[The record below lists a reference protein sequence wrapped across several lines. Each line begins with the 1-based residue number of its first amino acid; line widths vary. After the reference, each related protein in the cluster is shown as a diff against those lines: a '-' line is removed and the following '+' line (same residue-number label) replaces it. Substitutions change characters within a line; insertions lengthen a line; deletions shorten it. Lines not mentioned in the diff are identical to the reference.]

1 MSDEHVNPN
10 TQPAPEDEATTV
22 LGPTS
27 EPTMVFPAVGD
38 TTVNTPTVDGE
49 ATTVLPEATQ
59 EEHTPPS
66 VEPEEP
72 TVNEGEP
79 PRSKKRTMLIVAAS
93 VAALLLLGGA
103 GFGVWRHQQVQ
114 ALEQSCEQQAAD
126 LQAKRSTLDTYVAS
140 DKVQQA
146 LKLTGEQVA
155 DKSTVTALQ
164 QAVKNANKQVSVPEC
179 KVGFFDFS
187 YQPVTVSTTISA
199 KQQAVEQ
206 AVAAVHKSATDKQL
220 ADAKANLQS
229 AIDQAQQTLDGSD
242 GKVSDNA
249 VRDQL
254 KQAIDQAKQRL
265 TDKKLRDV
273 KQLTTE
279 TLNNA
284 VNAVNQS
291 VEAKRQADEQA
302 AEQAAAQASTPNYSG
317 YSGSYSGN
325 TYTAPRANSGYTAPR
340 TNGGYTAPQ
349 STPAPS
355 NNAPQGGS
363 NSSGDEW
370 ANFTDPSII
379 ECGAGG
385 CYDHWCDSH
394 MCELKGPSGF

>member
-1 MSDEHVNPN
+1 MNVEEGLRKMSDERVN
-10 TQPAPEDEATTV
+10 QDEETPV

-38 TTVNTPTVDGE
+38 TTVNTPTADGQ
-49 ATTVLPEATQ
+49 ATIVLSAASD
-59 EEHTPPS
+59 TPPS
-66 VEPEEP
+66 MEPEEP

-79 PRSKKRTMLIVAAS
+79 PRSKKRTTLIVAAS

-114 ALEQSCEQQAAD
+114 ALEQSCEQQVAD

-155 DKSTVTALQ
+155 DKSTVIALQ
-164 QAVKNANKQVSVPEC
+164 QAVKNAGKQVSVPVC

-187 YQPVTVSTTISA
+187 YQPVTVSSTIST

-220 ADAKANLQS
+220 TDAKANLQS

-265 TDKKLRDV
+265 ADKKLRDV

-284 VNAVNQS
+284 VNAVNS
-291 VEAKRQADEQA
+291 AMEAKRQADEQA
-302 AEQAAAQASTPNYSG
+302 ATQANAGQSYTGNSWSGGGYATPRSTG
-317 YSGSYSGN
+317 DG
-325 TYTAPRANSGYTAPR
+325 
-340 TNGGYTAPQ
+340 GGYTAPQ
-349 STPAPS
+349 GGGSYTPTPAPKQGG
-355 NNAPQGGS
+355 NNGGGSATPSQGGS
-363 NSSGDEW
+363 SAGDEW
-370 ANFTDPSII
+370 ADV
-379 ECGAGG
+379 GG
-385 CYDHWCDSH
+385 CTHYDD
-394 MCELKGPSGF
+394 GRPSQCWGGMKYE

>member
-1 MSDEHVNPN
+1 MSDEHMHPN

-22 LGPTS
+22 LG
-27 EPTMVFPAVGD
+27 EPTTVFPTVGD
-38 TTVNTPTVDGE
+38 TSVNTPTVDGE

-66 VEPEEP
+66 AEPAGSDSDVEALASKPQRD
-72 TVNEGEP
+72 G
-79 PRSKKRTMLIVAAS
+79 KKRTTLIVAAS

-114 ALEQSCEQQAAD
+114 ALEQSCEQQVAD
-126 LQAKRSTLDTYVAS
+126 LQAKRSTLDTFVAS

-164 QAVKNANKQVSVPEC
+164 QAVKNAGKQVSVPAC

-187 YQPVTVSTTISA
+187 YQPVTVSSTISS

-254 KQAIDQAKQRL
+254 KQAIDQAKQHL
-265 TDKKLRDV
+265 ADKKLRDV

-325 TYTAPRANSGYTAPR
+325 TYTAPR

-355 NNAPQGGS
+355 NNTPQGGS

>member
-1 MSDEHVNPN
+1 MSDEHMHPN

-27 EPTMVFPAVGD
+27 EPTVVFPAVGD

-49 ATTVLPEATQ
+49 ATTVLSAASD
-59 EEHTPPS
+59 TPPS

-72 TVNEGEP
+72 TVNEGKP
-79 PRSKKRTMLIVAAS
+79 PRSKKRTTLIVAAS
-93 VAALLLLGGA
+93 VAVLLLLGGA

-114 ALEQSCEQQAAD
+114 ALEQSCEQQVAD
-126 LQAKRSTLDTYVAS
+126 LQAKRSTLDAFVAS

-164 QAVKNANKQVSVPEC
+164 QAVKNAGKQVSVPVC

-187 YQPVTVSTTISA
+187 YQPVTVSTTIST

-220 ADAKANLQS
+220 TDAKANLQS

-242 GKVSDNA
+242 GKVSDNT

-291 VEAKRQADEQA
+291 VEAKRQADEEAARKA
-302 AEQAAAQASTPNYSG
+302 AEEEAAQAQQTYSTPRYSYRSGG
-317 YSGSYSGN
+317 YSGGGNYSAPRYSGGGN
-325 TYTAPRANSGYTAPR
+325 YSAPQQQSTS
-340 TNGGYTAPQ
+340 GGYVHIDGLSGGQGVGSADDCDAACQAP
-349 STPAPS
+349 
-355 NNAPQGGS
+355 
-363 NSSGDEW
+363 
-370 ANFTDPSII
+370 IV
-379 ECGAGG
+379 
-385 CYDHWCDSH
+385 H
-394 MCELKGPSGF
+394 

>member
-1 MSDEHVNPN
+1 MSSERAQQDE
-10 TQPAPEDEATTV
+10 ETTV

-27 EPTMVFPAVGD
+27 EPTVVFPAVGD
-38 TTVNTPTVDGE
+38 TTVNTPTVDGQ
-49 ATTVLPEATQ
+49 ATTVLPGASD
-59 EEHTPPS
+59 TPPS
-66 VEPEEP
+66 MEPEEP

-79 PRSKKRTMLIVAAS
+79 PRSKKHTMLIVVVS

-114 ALEQSCEQQAAD
+114 ALEQSCEQQVAD
-126 LQAKRSTLDTYVAS
+126 LQAKRSTLDAFVAS

-164 QAVKNANKQVSVPEC
+164 QAVKNAGKQVSVPEC

-220 ADAKANLQS
+220 TDAKADLQS

-254 KQAIDQAKQRL
+254 KQAIDQAKQHL
-265 TDKKLRDV
+265 ADKKLRDV

-279 TLNNA
+279 ALNNA

-302 AEQAAAQASTPNYSG
+302 AAQS
-317 YSGSYSGN
+317 
-325 TYTAPRANSGYTAPR
+325 ANSTQSYTGNSWSGGGYATPR
-340 TNGGYTAPQ
+340 SAGNGGGYTAPQ
-349 STPAPS
+349 GGGNYTPAPKQGG
-355 NNAPQGGS
+355 NNGGGSATPSQGGS
-363 NSSGDEW
+363 SAGDEW
-370 ANFTDPSII
+370 ADV
-379 ECGAGG
+379 GG
-385 CYDHWCDSH
+385 CTHYDD
-394 MCELKGPSGF
+394 GRPSQCWGGMKYE

>member
-1 MSDEHVNPN
+1 MSDERV
-10 TQPAPEDEATTV
+10 QQGEATTV
-22 LGPTS
+22 LGSTS
-27 EPTMVFPAVGD
+27 EPTTVFPAVGD

-49 ATTVLPEATQ
+49 ATTVLSAASD
-59 EEHTPPS
+59 TPPS

-72 TVNEGEP
+72 TVNEGKP
-79 PRSKKRTMLIVAAS
+79 PRSKKRTTLIVAAS

-126 LQAKRSTLDTYVAS
+126 IQAKRSTLDAFVTS

-284 VNAVNQS
+284 VNTVNQS

-302 AEQAAAQASTPNYSG
+302 AQQAAAQASTPNYSG
-317 YSGSYSGN
+317 YSGSYSGS
-325 TYTAPRANSGYTAPR
+325 TYTAPRANSGYTAPQ
-340 TNGGYTAPQ
+340 GGGNY
-349 STPAPS
+349 TPAPAPTPAPAAPSTPSGGSSADEWVDWGTDCYSFS
-355 NNAPQGGS
+355 NNGTARGMM
-363 NSSGDEW
+363 D
-370 ANFTDPSII
+370 
-379 ECGAGG
+379 C
-385 CYDHWCDSH
+385 
-394 MCELKGPSGF
+394 K